1 MTLCPLTPAEREI
14 IRKWTVNNLLARVAL
29 EMKGKRK

>member
-1 MTLCPLTPAEREI
+1 MTLRPLTPAEREI
-14 IRKWTVNNLLARVAL
+14 LARYVTANLLARVAL